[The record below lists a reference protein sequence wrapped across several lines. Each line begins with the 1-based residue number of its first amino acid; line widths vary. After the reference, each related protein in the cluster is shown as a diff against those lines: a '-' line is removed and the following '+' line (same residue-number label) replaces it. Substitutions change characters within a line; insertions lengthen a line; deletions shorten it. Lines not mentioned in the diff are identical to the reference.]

1 MKQKKVIYAI
11 SISAFLLVTLI
22 GSIPTPFSKA
32 DSEIPPIFSQEIH
45 LNNTYIYNVTQFGG
59 DLNWLSFNWV
69 SKYNT
74 STNAGG
80 QIMVNFTGF
89 YEKDPNDIFNAFGS
103 PMPYIDIEFVKNEL
117 NTLVSNHT
125 FYNVSNGEAAFN
137 MLLGYNTFQSG
148 FLIPLDNLTGLKN
161 LVLAQDSGFMT
172 ATITIKENDNV
183 LLFDFQ
189 QDSGFQNTSL
199 IYDKHTGLLV
209 SANTELIPVTNPL
222 GYKLEMV
229 LSNYTLDLE
238 FPPEHKIPS
247 FPIIII
253 LSIVGISNL
262 VIILLFKRKIKIN
275 S

>member
-1 MKQKKVIYAI
+1 MKKKETYAI
-11 SISAFLLVTLI
+11 SISAFLLVALI
-22 GSIPTPFSKA
+22 GSISTPFSKA

-45 LNNTYIYNVTQFGG
+45 LNSTFIYNVTQFGG
-59 DLNWLSFNWV
+59 DLNWLGFNWV

-89 YEKDPNDIFNAFGS
+89 HEKDPNDIFNAFGN

-117 NTLVSNHT
+117 NTLISNHT
-125 FYNVSNGEAAFN
+125 FCNVSNGEAAFN